1 LRNPFNLITEQAVRR
16 EGSLCPESRPQKRWR
31 RWKTSEED
39 IRHEGSSELKQA
51 EQPSKDLLAAKDK
64 EIAELTDTL
73 KRLQAEFENF
83 KKRNEKDWTERVKV
97 ANQQL
102 VTDLLPVLDS
112 FDKAI
117 ADARDNG
124 NAASIRKGL
133 EGLHKQFLKTLQR
146 DGLKEISTDGKFDPF
161 VHEALMREERENLED
176 GDILEVFQKGY
187 MLNSRPIRPA
197 RVKVAKKKEEEPED
211 LRGKEGRD
219 THDNQTNDESEEEEE
234 RQD

>member
-1 LRNPFNLITEQAVRR
+1 MARR
-16 EGSLCPESRPQKRWR
+16 ESLPKARPQRRWR

-39 IRHEGSSELKQA
+39 IRHQGSSEPKQA
-51 EQPSKDLLAAKDK
+51 EQPSKDLLAAKNK

-83 KKRNEKDWTERVKV
+83 KKRNEKDWTERVRV

-102 VTDLLPVLDS
+102 MADLLPVLDS

-117 ADARDNG
+117 ADAKNNG
-124 NAASIRKGL
+124 DAASIRKGL

-146 DGLKEISTDGKFDPF
+146 DGLKEISTEGKFDPF
-161 VHEALMREERENLED
+161 MHEALMREEREDLED

-187 MLNSRPIRPA
+187 MLNSRPVRPA
-197 RVKVAKKKEEEPED
+197 RVKVAKKKEEDPED
-211 LRGKEGRD
+211 LRGKEGPEA
-219 THDNQTNDESEEEEE
+219 HDNHINEESDEEA
-234 RQD
+234 QDKR